1 MFTEPAMVKI
11 VCLTNL
17 KYIRTTLFNK
27 CIETRMCYK
36 NGDILGQQKNEDDLF
51 SSPGLI
57 LTVDTM

>member
-27 CIETRMCYK
+27 CIETFAQECTTKME
-36 NGDILGQQKNEDDLF
+36 IF
-51 SSPGLI
+51 
-57 LTVDTM
+57 

>member
-1 MFTEPAMVKI
+1 MFIEPAMVKI

-36 NGDILGQQKNEDDLF
+36 NGDILGQQKMRTIF
-51 SSPGLI
+51 FRRQASF
-57 LTVDTM
+57 